1 MSSLLW
7 GGKLKTKKNNQPTLL
22 VSLFLSASH
31 FPFLTKPFAFKLF
44 CLPVIQT
51 ALWIRRTCRPSSLSL
66 SNRRSLRTKTVELQ
80 WGEKAGHKAAYTYSS
95 SSFFP
100 YSRRFRLCTWTHSQ
114 HAHVHFFVFSLFVFF
129 PFISRYLY
137 TDPLHCNMTYLL
149 LRLLKDDLKEY
160 AYAARLAGLVYGI
173 ASGMNA
179 ILVSKAVWSLGGGE
193 RGRHRG
199 LCREA
204 LAECGG
210 CSGFLGEDLHKSLLD
225 AAAAFAANTKSICHR
240 GKVESFQGLSLE
252 RNSRVSAD
260 VSNRSDKVEMRF
272 RNVQMLPLV
281 SH

>member
-1 MSSLLW
+1 M
-7 GGKLKTKKNNQPTLL
+7 L

-31 FPFLTKPFAFKLF
+31 FPFLTKHFAFKLF
-44 CLPVIQT
+44 CLPFIQT
-51 ALWIRRTCRPSSLSL
+51 ALWIRRTYRPSSLSL
-66 SNRRSLRTKTVELQ
+66 SNRRSLRTKTVAVGWKSWSQGCIYILLLLIILPIL
-80 WGEKAGHKAAYTYSS
+80 AL
-95 SSFFP
+95 
-100 YSRRFRLCTWTHSQ
+100 FRLCTWTHSQ
-114 HAHVHFFVFSLFVFF
+114 HAHVQYFFVFSLFVFF

-179 ILVSKAVWSLGGGE
+179 ILVSKAVWSLGRGE

-210 CSGFLGEDLHKSLLD
+210 CSFFWGEDLHKSLLD

-260 VSNRSDKVEMRF
+260 VSNRSHKVEMRF
-272 RNVQMLPLV
+272 QNVQMLPLV